1 MEKSGTS
8 LRIDMIR
15 YVFDEIEM
23 QIIYREFMRN
33 TSILVNKAS
42 VKPLRIE
49 QWFIVTLHDALVS

>member
-1 MEKSGTS
+1 
-8 LRIDMIR
+8 MIR